1 LTSIDPGIFKFDDG
15 VYTCY
20 GVRMLYQRGKECR
33 WRRPSETDQTQYNI
47 VLLPLIFAL
56 LWIKYIAKLK
66 LDLKRPDRIF
76 HQYNFCWKLFK
87 AVFFSWYIFVFIS
100 TKCHMPS

>member
-1 LTSIDPGIFKFDDG
+1 MTGNDMHYQLNKNDA
-15 VYTCY
+15 VYTNGY
-20 GVRMLYQRGKECR
+20 VSKDDQSK
-33 WRRPSETDQTQYNI
+33 TDQTQYNI

-76 HQYNFCWKLFK
+76 HQYNFC
-87 AVFFSWYIFVFIS
+87 
-100 TKCHMPS
+100 

>member
-1 LTSIDPGIFKFDDG
+1 MCKDALPKRQIMPVEDD
-15 VYTCY
+15 
-20 GVRMLYQRGKECR
+20 QSK
-33 WRRPSETDQTQYNI
+33 TDQTQYNI

-76 HQYNFCWKLFK
+76 HQYNFC
-87 AVFFSWYIFVFIS
+87 
-100 TKCHMPS
+100 